1 VRSATLPA
9 AWLAN
14 LIAFLFWTG
23 WLAASPFLSLHA
35 TALGAGPAAVGLVL
49 GGYHIVGLVL
59 SLPAGAASERWG
71 SGRVMLTGCAL
82 GVAGTLA
89 LAASRGLATLAA
101 GLVVVGLAQIMI
113 SIGTQVETIRSV
125 PRPAV
130 AHAIG
135 RFFFVTS
142 FAQILGPAIGALAV
156 GEADYR
162 AAFLVGAAA
171 SALGVAAS
179 VPPARRPLD
188 VDGVLARPPALEAV
202 ASTLR
207 DRPGIRAALLV
218 TLAGDLLMA
227 FWSSFYPLLLDARG
241 YGVGAIA
248 TFFSVRAVA
257 NTAARPL
264 MTALIARRP
273 RTQVL
278 VASVLVASAAIATMP
293 FVRAPAVMGAVVL
306 LYGLANGVFFTLAA
320 AVVASGFPP
329 ESAGVGVGTRI
340 LMSRAGVILGPILLG
355 LVAQSLG
362 FVAAFLAGAGL
373 LAAVTVLYAPRRR
386 PPRASLISSAW
397 RSRALCAPWPLA
409 WLLNMR

>member
-1 VRSATLPA
+1 MRSASLPA

-14 LIAFLFWTG
+14 LVAFLFWTG
-23 WLAASPFLSLHA
+23 WLAASPFLSLYA
-35 TALGAGPAAVGLVL
+35 TALGAGPAAVGVIL

-82 GVAGTLA
+82 GVVGTLT
-89 LAASRGLATLAA
+89 LAASRGLGALTA
-101 GLVVVGLAQIMI
+101 GLVVVGLAQILI
-113 SIGTQVETIRSV
+113 SIGTQVETIRAV

-130 AHAIG
+130 VHAIG

-142 FAQILGPAIGALAV
+142 FAQILGPAVGALAV

-162 AAFLVGAAA
+162 AVFLVGAAL
-171 SALGVAAS
+171 SALGAAVS
-179 VPPARRPLD
+179 VPPAGRPLD
-188 VDGVLARPPALEAV
+188 PEGVLARPPALEAV

-218 TLAGDLLMA
+218 TLAGDLLMS
-227 FWSSFYPLLLDARG
+227 FWSSFYPLLLSAGG

-248 TFFSVRAVA
+248 TYFSVRAIA

-264 MTALIARRP
+264 MTVLIARWP
-273 RTQVL
+273 RTHVL
-278 VASVLVASAAIATMP
+278 VATLLVAGAAVATMP
-293 FVRAPAVMGAVVL
+293 FVRAPVVMGAVVL
-306 LYGLANGVFFTLAA
+306 LYGLANGIFFTLAA

-355 LVAQSLG
+355 VVAQSLG
-362 FVAAFLAGAGL
+362 YVAAFLAGAAL
-373 LAAVTVLYAPRRR
+373 LAAVALLYAPRPQRF
-386 PPRASLISSAW
+386 PRVT
-397 RSRALCAPWPLA
+397 
-409 WLLNMR
+409 